1 MVHWSQN
8 WCMLFFGYSQ
18 QGNQNKNFQ
27 KYKLETLIINL
38 QLQEWTFVFDL
49 KKARALATGL
59 VTTTGSFY
67 ITGGYGQSKIL
78 NSVEIITFNGVR
90 WSLKKG
96 KKMPEPLAGH
106 CMAEISATKFAIA
119 GGFSNSIDDYISTL
133 YIFDQDTSEWTT
145 RPWMAMSYGPR
156 FDHSCMILRSNDE
169 KYILSAGGWNNS
181 AMPETELFQVSEDR
195 WMPVKRKIGVDADG
209 NNKYEP
215 SFSKGVRSNKLAIIN
230 HKPFMAGG
238 IECDG
243 YVVQ

>member
-1 MVHWSQN
+1 
-8 WCMLFFGYSQ
+8 
-18 QGNQNKNFQ
+18 
-27 KYKLETLIINL
+27 
-38 QLQEWTFVFDL
+38 
-49 KKARALATGL
+49 
-59 VTTTGSFY
+59 
-67 ITGGYGQSKIL
+67 
-78 NSVEIITFNGVR
+78 
-90 WSLKKG
+90 
-96 KKMPEPLAGH
+96 MPEPLAGH

-195 WMPVKRKIGVDADG
+195 WKPVKRKIGVDADG

-243 YVVQ
+243 YVYLIMIIST